1 MLDKSSIG
9 EFLSYCDNERR
20 LSALTTSAYR
30 SDLTDFQSFL
40 AIRSISEPA
49 LDDLKCYLAIL
60 NQDRKLSVATA
71 KRRFATLRGYF
82 RWRAREKGADDP
94 LAAWSPKLKRPK
106 RLPKALTKR
115 DLEALMTRA
124 ESRAQ
129 KNPKAKSTLLTLM
142 LLAGTGLRVSELC
155 SLTMEDVSADG
166 QTIRVAGKGAR
177 DRIVYIANR
186 DLAKQVQTLR
196 TWRLARDRRTGCMFL
211 SSRNTPL
218 TPAAL
223 RGQFNR
229 LNASL
234 GERRRLT
241 PHMLRHTAATL
252 LIEKGVDIRYV
263 QRLLGHASIA
273 TTEIYTH
280 VADEALKRTLV
291 KADVIGGIRATSP
304 SRRQQKV
311 TQAA

>member
-1 MLDKSSIG
+1 MLDRSSIEG
-9 EFLSYCDNERR
+9 FLSYCDNERR
-20 LSALTTSAYR
+20 LSVLTTSAYR
-30 SDLTDFQSFL
+30 SDLADFQAFL
-40 AIRSISEPA
+40 AVKKLSEPS
-49 LDDLKCYLAIL
+49 LEDLKRYLATL
-60 NQDRKLSVATA
+60 HEDRKLSVATA

-82 RWRAREKGADDP
+82 RWRATETGSQNP

-106 RLPKALTKR
+106 RLPKALTSR
-115 DLEALMTRA
+115 DLKSLMTRA
-124 ESRAQ
+124 ESRAE
-129 KNPKAKSTLLTLM
+129 KSPRAKSTFLTLM

-155 SLTMEDVSADG
+155 ALTMEDVSADG

-177 DRIVYIANR
+177 DRVVYIANR
-186 DLAKQVQTLR
+186 DLAKEVQALR
-196 TWRLARDRRTGCMFL
+196 LGRLSQDRRTCRMFL
-211 SSRNTPL
+211 SSKNTPL

-223 RGQFNR
+223 RGQFKR

-291 KADVIGGIRATSP
+291 KADVIGGVRGTSVA
-304 SRRQQKV
+304 RRLPKAA
-311 TQAA
+311 QAA

>member
-1 MLDKSSIG
+1 MLDKSSIEG
-9 EFLSYCDNERR
+9 FLCYCDNERR

-30 SDLTDFQSFL
+30 SDLADLQAFL
-40 AIRSISEPA
+40 SIKKIDEPS
-49 LDDLKCYLAIL
+49 LDDLKQYLATL
-60 NQDRKLSVATA
+60 NGDRKLSVATA

-82 RWRAREKGADDP
+82 RWRARETEVADP
-94 LAAWSPKLKRPK
+94 LATWSPKLKRPK
-106 RLPKALTKR
+106 RLPKALTSR
-115 DLEALMTRA
+115 DLQALMVRA
-124 ESRAQ
+124 ESRAEQSQ
-129 KNPKAKSTLLTLM
+129 KSKSTFITLM

-186 DLAKQVQTLR
+186 ELAKEIQALR
-196 TWRLARDRRTGCMFL
+196 TARLTSDRRTARMFL
-211 SSRNTPL
+211 SSKNTPL

-223 RGQFNR
+223 RGRYKR

-252 LIEKGVDIRYV
+252 LIERGVDIRYV

-291 KADVIGGIRATSP
+291 KADVIGGVRGTAGARRSLRP
-304 SRRQQKV
+304 SK
-311 TQAA
+311 AA